1 MKDKFTLIIQG
12 PLHKNCIKGINE
24 NYFNFVDCIILSF
37 WDTDNLKLLEEIDPS
52 LINNKKLILQKNS
65 FHIDPNAFNQDNIYY
80 QVYTT
85 LKGLKKSNTEYSIK
99 IRCDQWYENLSPILE
114 CVLQNDN
121 KFVCSNQHFR
131 PDFLYKYHAGD
142 NIIGMKT
149 QDLLNTF
156 QTCYDR
162 LTKNAFVLLS
172 GAYMYTDNQELLTPK
187 LFQKYIQYKRNN
199 LEFITKHDDKPIL
212 HTVKILRDYGIGI
225 APEQMIATSYLISK
239 NILPI
244 PENSKSIVKDNFFIF
259 KVEDLGGHLNKHN
272 VNTVLRNDAVEIHD
286 INDY

>member
-1 MKDKFTLIIQG
+1 M
-12 PLHKNCIKGINE
+12 
-24 NYFNFVDCIILSF
+24 
-37 WDTDNLKLLEEIDPS
+37 
-52 LINNKKLILQKNS
+52 
-65 FHIDPNAFNQDNIYY
+65 
-80 QVYTT
+80 
-85 LKGLKKSNTEYSIK
+85 KKSNTEYSIK

-212 HTVKILRDYGIGI
+212 HTIKILRDYGIGI